1 VALYRENY
9 RKVVQTQQVVQTQAI
24 NKLLATE
31 DNKWQKVYKE
41 VEVGQNN
48 TKWIAVA
55 FQQSLVHLLA

>member
-1 VALYRENY
+1 VVLYHENY
-9 RKVVQTQQVVQTQAI
+9 LKVVQTQQVVQTQAI

-48 TKWIAVA
+48 TRWIAVA
-55 FQQSLVHLLA
+55 FQQSLDRSLV